1 MIKTLKNLL
10 KQDKERYS
18 VPRKVQDIIPIQR
31 IWKDGIFQV
40 GNRFS
45 KTYKFSDINY
55 LVASREDKEAM
66 FLAYSELLNSLDS
79 GATTKITINN
89 RRLNKANFEQSILMP
104 MRGDS
109 RDVYRKEYNQMLL
122 DKATGANGIIQEK
135 YITISVA
142 KKDIEEARTY
152 FARVGADLISHFAA
166 LGSKCTEM
174 HAGEKLRVLHDFY
187 RQGEEAAFH
196 FDPQDM
202 MKKGHDFKD
211 YICPDSIEKNSDYL
225 KLGDK
230 YCRVLFLKDY
240 ASYIKDS
247 MVTELTDFNR
257 NMMLSI
263 DVVPVPTDEAVRE
276 VENRLLGVETNMWDR
291 LVQQCIK
298 QVMEPICEAKFSE
311 NSYGFRPLRSVEHAI
326 QRVYQLM
333 QRANLHYVVEFDI
346 KGFFDNVDHS
356 KLVKQ
361 IWSLGI
367 RDKHLLYV
375 IKQILKAPIKMPNGE
390 IQYPSKGTPQGGII
404 SPLLA
409 NIVLNELDHWIDSQW
424 IEHPITE
431 KYSYKVNSNGS
442 KDLGH
447 AYRAMKTTGLK
458 EMYIVRYADDFRILC
473 RTKSEAER
481 IKIAVS
487 KWLWERLRLEVSPE
501 KTRIVNVKKKYSE
514 FLGFKIKVHPKGE
527 KWTIESHVCDKA
539 LCRQKEVL
547 IEQAKKVA
555 SPPPHSTESYEIH
568 IYNAKV
574 VGAQNYYKIATHINI
589 DFNGLH
595 LALLRVFTNRLRT
608 QKCNRLRRKGRPLT
622 KAEIG
627 LYGNTPM
634 MRYVAGSDEP
644 IYPIGFVQHKPP
656 WTKKRK
662 SNFYTAEGRKEIHD
676 NLRINTSLMV
686 QMMKSMGSNS
696 TECISAVPEAP
707 FPLPPTVLFLI
718 LVLQSAA

>member
-1 MIKTLKNLL
+1 MTNKQQKKLLCVDDLRHAEYYQMQDTFDNLYSKSRNGEIFQNLMPLILSRENILLAYRNIKSNGGSKTRGT
-10 KQDKERYS
+10 DK
-18 VPRKVQDIIPIQR
+18 VVI
-31 IWKDGIFQV
+31 DGI
-40 GNRFS
+40 G
-45 KTYKFSDINY
+45 
-55 LVASREDKEAM
+55 
-66 FLAYSELLNSLDS
+66 
-79 GATTKITINN
+79 
-89 RRLNKANFEQSILMP
+89 RLSAE
-104 MRGDS
+104 
-109 RDVYRKEYNQMLL
+109 EY
-122 DKATGANGIIQEK
+122 
-135 YITISVA
+135 V
-142 KKDIEEARTY
+142 
-152 FARVGADLISHFAA
+152 
-166 LGSKCTEM
+166 
-174 HAGEKLRVLHDFY
+174 EKLRYIVAGSKHGY
-187 RQGEEAAFH
+187 R
-196 FDPQDM
+196 P
-202 MKKGHDFKD
+202 K
-211 YICPDSIEKNSDYL
+211 
-225 KLGDK
+225 
-230 YCRVLFLKDY
+230 
-240 ASYIKDS
+240 
-247 MVTELTDFNR
+247 
-257 NMMLSI
+257 
-263 DVVPVPTDEAVRE
+263 AVRRKE
-276 VENRLLGVETNMWDR
+276 IPKPNGKLRPLGIPCMWDR
-291 LVQQCIK
+291 LFQQCIK
-298 QVMEPICEAKFSE
+298 QILEPICEAKFSE

-326 QRVYQLM
+326 QRIYQLM

-356 KLVKQ
+356 KLIKQ

-375 IKQILKAPIKMPNGE
+375 IKQILKAPIKMPDGE
-390 IQYPSKGTPQGGII
+390 IQHPKKGTPQGGII

-481 IKIAVS
+481 IRIAVS

-514 FLGFKIKVHPKGE
+514 FLGFKIKVHPKGR
-527 KWTIESHVCDKA
+527 KWTVESHVCDKA
-539 LCRQKEVL
+539 LCRQKEAL

-555 SPPPHSTESYEIH
+555 KPPQHSTESYEIH
-568 IYNAKV
+568 LYNAKV
-574 VGAQNYYKIATHINI
+574 VGAQSYYKIATHINL
-589 DFNGLH
+589 DFNGLN
-595 LALLRVFTNRLRT
+595 LAVMRVFTNRLRT

-662 SNFYTAEGRKEIHD
+662 ANLYTAEGRKEIHD

-686 QMMKSMGSNS
+686 QMMKSSGKNS
-696 TECISAVPEAP
+696 TEYSDNRISLYSAQWGKCGITGIE
-707 FPLPPTVLFLI
+707 FQCLEDIHCHHKLPKQYGGTDRYDN
-718 LVLQSAA
+718 LVLLLPQVHRLIHAADEITIRKYLELLKLDKTQILKLNKYRELAKNNPITVK

>member
-1 MIKTLKNLL
+1 MTNKQQKKLLCVDDLRHAEYYQMQDTFDNLYSKSRNGEIFQNLMPLILSRENILLAYRNIKSNGGSKTRGT
-10 KQDKERYS
+10 DK
-18 VPRKVQDIIPIQR
+18 VVI
-31 IWKDGIFQV
+31 DGI
-40 GNRFS
+40 G
-45 KTYKFSDINY
+45 
-55 LVASREDKEAM
+55 
-66 FLAYSELLNSLDS
+66 
-79 GATTKITINN
+79 
-89 RRLNKANFEQSILMP
+89 RLSA
-104 MRGDS
+104 
-109 RDVYRKEYNQMLL
+109 
-122 DKATGANGIIQEK
+122 EK
-135 YITISVA
+135 YV
-142 KKDIEEARTY
+142 
-152 FARVGADLISHFAA
+152 
-166 LGSKCTEM
+166 
-174 HAGEKLRVLHDFY
+174 EKLRYIVAGSKHGY
-187 RQGEEAAFH
+187 R
-196 FDPQDM
+196 P
-202 MKKGHDFKD
+202 K
-211 YICPDSIEKNSDYL
+211 
-225 KLGDK
+225 
-230 YCRVLFLKDY
+230 
-240 ASYIKDS
+240 
-247 MVTELTDFNR
+247 
-257 NMMLSI
+257 
-263 DVVPVPTDEAVRE
+263 AVRRKE
-276 VENRLLGVETNMWDR
+276 IPKPNGKLRPLGIPCMWDR

-298 QVMEPICEAKFSE
+298 QILEPICEAKFSE

-326 QRVYQLM
+326 QRIYQLM

-356 KLVKQ
+356 KLIKQ

-375 IKQILKAPIKMPNGE
+375 IKQILKAPIKMPDGE
-390 IQYPSKGTPQGGII
+390 IQHPKKGTPQGGII

-424 IEHPITE
+424 IEHPITK

-481 IKIAVS
+481 IRIAVS

-514 FLGFKIKVHPKGE
+514 FLGFKIKVHPKGR
-527 KWTIESHVCDKA
+527 KWTVESHVCDKA
-539 LCRQKEVL
+539 LCRQKEAL

-555 SPPPHSTESYEIH
+555 KPPQHSTESYEIH
-568 IYNAKV
+568 LYNAKV
-574 VGAQNYYKIATHINI
+574 VGAQSYYKIATHINL
-589 DFNGLH
+589 DFNGLN
-595 LALLRVFTNRLRT
+595 LAVMRVFTNRLRT

-662 SNFYTAEGRKEIHD
+662 ANLYTAEGRKEIHD

-686 QMMKSMGSNS
+686 QMMKSSGKNS
-696 TECISAVPEAP
+696 TEYSDNRISLYSAQWGKCGITGIE
-707 FPLPPTVLFLI
+707 FQCLEDIHCHHKLPKQYGGTDRYDN
-718 LVLQSAA
+718 LVLLLPQVHRLIHAADEITIRKYLELLKLDKTQILKLNKYRELAKNNPITVK

>member
-1 MIKTLKNLL
+1 MTNKQQKKLLCVDDLRHAEYYQMQDTFDNLYSKSRNGEIFQNLMPLILSRENILLAYRNIKSNGGSKTRGT
-10 KQDKERYS
+10 DK
-18 VPRKVQDIIPIQR
+18 VVI
-31 IWKDGIFQV
+31 DGI
-40 GNRFS
+40 G
-45 KTYKFSDINY
+45 
-55 LVASREDKEAM
+55 
-66 FLAYSELLNSLDS
+66 
-79 GATTKITINN
+79 
-89 RRLNKANFEQSILMP
+89 RLSA
-104 MRGDS
+104 
-109 RDVYRKEYNQMLL
+109 
-122 DKATGANGIIQEK
+122 EK
-135 YITISVA
+135 YV
-142 KKDIEEARTY
+142 
-152 FARVGADLISHFAA
+152 
-166 LGSKCTEM
+166 
-174 HAGEKLRVLHDFY
+174 EKLRYIVAGSKHGY
-187 RQGEEAAFH
+187 R
-196 FDPQDM
+196 P
-202 MKKGHDFKD
+202 K
-211 YICPDSIEKNSDYL
+211 
-225 KLGDK
+225 
-230 YCRVLFLKDY
+230 
-240 ASYIKDS
+240 
-247 MVTELTDFNR
+247 
-257 NMMLSI
+257 
-263 DVVPVPTDEAVRE
+263 AVRRKE
-276 VENRLLGVETNMWDR
+276 IPKPNGKLRPLGIPCMWDR

-298 QVMEPICEAKFSE
+298 QILEPICEAKFSE

-326 QRVYQLM
+326 QRIYQLM

-356 KLVKQ
+356 KLIKQ

-375 IKQILKAPIKMPNGE
+375 IKQILKAPIKMPDGE
-390 IQYPSKGTPQGGII
+390 IQHPKKGTPQGGII

-481 IKIAVS
+481 IRIAVS

-514 FLGFKIKVHPKGE
+514 FLGFKIKVHPKGR
-527 KWTIESHVCDKA
+527 KWTVESHVCDKA
-539 LCRQKEVL
+539 LCRQKEAL

-555 SPPPHSTESYEIH
+555 KPPQHSTESYEIH
-568 IYNAKV
+568 LYNAKV
-574 VGAQNYYKIATHINI
+574 VGAQSYYKIATHINL
-589 DFNGLH
+589 DFNGLN
-595 LALLRVFTNRLRT
+595 LAVMRVFTNRLRT

-662 SNFYTAEGRKEIHD
+662 ANLYTAEGRKEIHD

-686 QMMKSMGSNS
+686 QMMKSSGKNS
-696 TECISAVPEAP
+696 TEYSDNRISLYSAQWGKCGITGIE
-707 FPLPPTVLFLI
+707 FQCLEDIHCHHKLPKQYGGTDRYDN
-718 LVLQSAA
+718 LVLLLPQVHRLIHAADEITIRKYLEVLKLDKTQILKLNKYRELAKNNPITVK

>member
-1 MIKTLKNLL
+1 MTNRQQKKLLCVDDLRHAEYYQMQDTFDNL
-10 KQDKERYS
+10 YS
-18 VPRKVQDIIPIQR
+18 KSRN
-31 IWKDGIFQV
+31 GEIFQNLMPLILSRENILLAYRNIKSN
-40 GNRFS
+40 GGS
-45 KTYKFSDINY
+45 KTRGTDKVVIDDIGK
-55 LVASREDKEAM
+55 LSAE
-66 FLAYSELLNSLDS
+66 
-79 GATTKITINN
+79 
-89 RRLNKANFEQSILMP
+89 
-104 MRGDS
+104 
-109 RDVYRKEYNQMLL
+109 EY
-122 DKATGANGIIQEK
+122 
-135 YITISVA
+135 V
-142 KKDIEEARTY
+142 
-152 FARVGADLISHFAA
+152 
-166 LGSKCTEM
+166 
-174 HAGEKLRVLHDFY
+174 EKLRYIVAGSKHGY
-187 RQGEEAAFH
+187 R
-196 FDPQDM
+196 P
-202 MKKGHDFKD
+202 K
-211 YICPDSIEKNSDYL
+211 
-225 KLGDK
+225 
-230 YCRVLFLKDY
+230 
-240 ASYIKDS
+240 
-247 MVTELTDFNR
+247 
-257 NMMLSI
+257 
-263 DVVPVPTDEAVRE
+263 AVRRKE
-276 VENRLLGVETNMWDR
+276 IPKPNGKLRPLGIPCMWDR

-298 QVMEPICEAKFSE
+298 QIMEPVCEAKFSE

-326 QRVYQLM
+326 QRIYQLM

-356 KLVKQ
+356 KLIKQ

-367 RDKHLLYV
+367 RDKQLLYV

-390 IQYPSKGTPQGGII
+390 IQYPKKGTPQGGII

-514 FLGFKIKVHPKGE
+514 FLGFKIKVHPKGG
-527 KWTIESHVCDKA
+527 KWTVESHVCDKA
-539 LCRQKEVL
+539 LCRQKEAL

-555 SPPPHSTESYEIH
+555 NPPQHSTESYEIH
-568 IYNAKV
+568 LYNAKV
-574 VGAQNYYKIATHINI
+574 AGAQNYYKIATHINI
-589 DFNGLH
+589 DFNGLN
-595 LALLRVFTNRLRT
+595 LAVMRVFTNRLRT

-662 SNFYTAEGRKEIHD
+662 ANLYTAEGRKEIHD
-676 NLRINTSLMV
+676 NLRINTLLMV
-686 QMMKSMGSNS
+686 QMMKSAGKNS
-696 TECISAVPEAP
+696 TEYSDNRISLYSAQWGKCGITGIEFQCLADIHCHHK
-707 FPLPPTVLFLI
+707 LPKQYGGTDRYDN
-718 LVLQSAA
+718 LVLVLPQVHRLIHAADEITIRKYLELLKLDKTQITKLNKYRELAKNNPITVK

>member
-1 MIKTLKNLL
+1 MTNKQQKKLLCVDDLRHAEYYQMQDTFDNLYSKSRNGEIFQNLMPLILSRENILLAYRNIKSNGGSKTRGT
-10 KQDKERYS
+10 DK
-18 VPRKVQDIIPIQR
+18 VVI
-31 IWKDGIFQV
+31 DGI
-40 GNRFS
+40 G
-45 KTYKFSDINY
+45 
-55 LVASREDKEAM
+55 
-66 FLAYSELLNSLDS
+66 
-79 GATTKITINN
+79 
-89 RRLNKANFEQSILMP
+89 RLSA
-104 MRGDS
+104 
-109 RDVYRKEYNQMLL
+109 
-122 DKATGANGIIQEK
+122 EK
-135 YITISVA
+135 YV
-142 KKDIEEARTY
+142 
-152 FARVGADLISHFAA
+152 
-166 LGSKCTEM
+166 
-174 HAGEKLRVLHDFY
+174 EKLRYIVAGSKHGY
-187 RQGEEAAFH
+187 R
-196 FDPQDM
+196 P
-202 MKKGHDFKD
+202 K
-211 YICPDSIEKNSDYL
+211 
-225 KLGDK
+225 
-230 YCRVLFLKDY
+230 
-240 ASYIKDS
+240 
-247 MVTELTDFNR
+247 
-257 NMMLSI
+257 
-263 DVVPVPTDEAVRE
+263 AVRRKE
-276 VENRLLGVETNMWDR
+276 IPKPNGKLRPLGIPCMWDR

-298 QVMEPICEAKFSE
+298 QILEPICEAKFSE

-326 QRVYQLM
+326 QRIYQLM

-356 KLVKQ
+356 KLIKQ

-375 IKQILKAPIKMPNGE
+375 IKQILKAPIKMPDGE
-390 IQYPSKGTPQGGII
+390 IQHPKKGTPQGGII

-481 IKIAVS
+481 IRIAVS

-514 FLGFKIKVHPKGE
+514 FLGFKIKVHPKGR
-527 KWTIESHVCDKA
+527 KWTVESHVCDKA
-539 LCRQKEVL
+539 LCRQKEAL

-555 SPPPHSTESYEIH
+555 KPPQHSTESYEIH
-568 IYNAKV
+568 LYNAKV
-574 VGAQNYYKIATHINI
+574 VGAQSYYKIATHINL
-589 DFNGLH
+589 DFNGLN
-595 LALLRVFTNRLRT
+595 LAVMRVFTNRLRT

-662 SNFYTAEGRKEIHD
+662 ANLYTAEGRKEIHD

-686 QMMKSMGSNS
+686 QMMKSSGKNS
-696 TECISAVPEAP
+696 TEYSDNRISLYSAQWGKCGITGIEFQCLEDIHCHHKLPKQYGGTDRYDNLVL
-707 FPLPPTVLFLI
+707 LPPQVHRLIHAADEITIRKYLELLKLDKTQILKLNKYRELAKNNPITVK
-718 LVLQSAA
+718 

>member
-1 MIKTLKNLL
+1 MTNKQQKNLL
-10 KQDKERYS
+10 CVDDLRHAEYYQMQNTFDDLYS
-18 VPRKVQDIIPIQR
+18 KG
-31 IWKDGIFQV
+31 KDGGIFEDLMPLILSRENILLAYRNIKSNS
-40 GNRFS
+40 GS
-45 KTYKFSDINY
+45 KTQGTDGVVIDEIGKLSAD
-55 LVASREDKEAM
+55 
-66 FLAYSELLNSLDS
+66 
-79 GATTKITINN
+79 
-89 RRLNKANFEQSILMP
+89 
-104 MRGDS
+104 
-109 RDVYRKEYNQMLL
+109 EY
-122 DKATGANGIIQEK
+122 
-135 YITISVA
+135 V
-142 KKDIEEARTY
+142 
-152 FARVGADLISHFAA
+152 
-166 LGSKCTEM
+166 
-174 HAGEKLRVLHDFY
+174 EKLRYIVMGSKHGY
-187 RQGEEAAFH
+187 R
-196 FDPQDM
+196 P
-202 MKKGHDFKD
+202 K
-211 YICPDSIEKNSDYL
+211 
-225 KLGDK
+225 
-230 YCRVLFLKDY
+230 
-240 ASYIKDS
+240 
-247 MVTELTDFNR
+247 
-257 NMMLSI
+257 
-263 DVVPVPTDEAVRE
+263 AVRRKE
-276 VENRLLGVETNMWDR
+276 IPKPNGKLRPLGIPCMWDR

-298 QVMEPICEAKFSE
+298 QIMEPICEAKFSE

-326 QRVYQLM
+326 QRAYQLM
-333 QRANLHYVVEFDI
+333 QRTNLHYVVEFDI

-356 KLVKQ
+356 KLIKQ

-375 IKQILKAPIKMPNGE
+375 IKQILKAPIKMPNEE

-431 KYSYKVNSNGS
+431 KYSYKVNCNGS

-487 KWLWERLRLEVSPE
+487 KWLWERLRLEISPE

-514 FLGFKIKVHPKGE
+514 FLGFKIKVHPKGG
-527 KWTIESHVCDKA
+527 KWTVESHVCDKA
-539 LCRQKEVL
+539 LCKQKEAL
-547 IEQAKKVA
+547 TEQAKKVA
-555 SPPPHSTESYEIH
+555 KPPLHSTESYEIH

-595 LALLRVFTNRLRT
+595 YALLRVFTNRLRT

-686 QMMKSMGSNS
+686 QMMKSTSNNS
-696 TECISAVPEAP
+696 TEYSDNRISLFSAQWGKCAITGTKFQCLEDIHCHHK
-707 FPLPPTVLFLI
+707 LPKQYGGTDKYDN
-718 LVLQSAA
+718 LVLVLPQIHRLIHATDEITIGKYLGLLNLDKAQITKLNKYGASLESVGRKEQKL

>member
-1 MIKTLKNLL
+1 MTNKQQKKLLCVDDLRHAEYYQMQDTFDNLYSKSRNGEIFQNLMPLILSRENILLAYRNIKSNGGSKTRGT
-10 KQDKERYS
+10 DK
-18 VPRKVQDIIPIQR
+18 VVI
-31 IWKDGIFQV
+31 DGI
-40 GNRFS
+40 G
-45 KTYKFSDINY
+45 
-55 LVASREDKEAM
+55 
-66 FLAYSELLNSLDS
+66 
-79 GATTKITINN
+79 
-89 RRLNKANFEQSILMP
+89 RLSA
-104 MRGDS
+104 
-109 RDVYRKEYNQMLL
+109 
-122 DKATGANGIIQEK
+122 EK
-135 YITISVA
+135 YV
-142 KKDIEEARTY
+142 
-152 FARVGADLISHFAA
+152 
-166 LGSKCTEM
+166 
-174 HAGEKLRVLHDFY
+174 EKLRYIVAGSKHGY
-187 RQGEEAAFH
+187 R
-196 FDPQDM
+196 P
-202 MKKGHDFKD
+202 K
-211 YICPDSIEKNSDYL
+211 
-225 KLGDK
+225 
-230 YCRVLFLKDY
+230 
-240 ASYIKDS
+240 
-247 MVTELTDFNR
+247 
-257 NMMLSI
+257 
-263 DVVPVPTDEAVRE
+263 AVRRKE
-276 VENRLLGVETNMWDR
+276 IPKPNGKLRPLGIPCMWDR

-298 QVMEPICEAKFSE
+298 QILEPICEAKFSE

-326 QRVYQLM
+326 QRIYQLM

-356 KLVKQ
+356 KLIKQ

-375 IKQILKAPIKMPNGE
+375 IKQILKAPIKMPDGE
-390 IQYPSKGTPQGGII
+390 IQHPKKGTPQGGII

-481 IKIAVS
+481 IRIAVS

-514 FLGFKIKVHPKGE
+514 FLGFKIKVHPKGR
-527 KWTIESHVCDKA
+527 KWTVESHVCDKA
-539 LCRQKEVL
+539 LCRQKEAL

-555 SPPPHSTESYEIH
+555 KPPQHSTESYEIH
-568 IYNAKV
+568 LYNAKV
-574 VGAQNYYKIATHINI
+574 VGAQSYYKIATHINL
-589 DFNGLH
+589 DFNGLN
-595 LALLRVFTNRLRT
+595 LAVMRVFTNRLRT
-608 QKCNRLRRKGRPLT
+608 QKCNSLRRKGRPLT

-662 SNFYTAEGRKEIHD
+662 ANLYTAEGRKEIHD

-686 QMMKSMGSNS
+686 QMMKSSGKNS
-696 TECISAVPEAP
+696 TEYSDNRISLYSAQWGKCGITGIE
-707 FPLPPTVLFLI
+707 FQCLEDIHCHHKLPKQYGGTDRYDN
-718 LVLQSAA
+718 LVLLLPQVHRLIHAADEITIRKYLELLKLDKTQILKLNKYRELAKNNPITVK